1 MAARK
6 AAAAPPDD
14 PDKLQRQ
21 AAGEYRSADGRF
33 TVRNDGGRWFL
44 LDGEQSDELGQP
56 LVRGPYGTLDG
67 ARGQLQA
74 ARQVR
79 LKPLTTGSVSRGGA
93 KKSATSGEASALPSV
108 AKPKPK
114 PLTKPKRASWID
126 RLPAADA
133 ARVRAL
139 VRALEREGI
148 ADAEMVVRRD
158 REGIAPAIVQRL
170 IERQLAELV
179 ANVPVKERAAA
190 ERLVRRAAA
199 IVAGSGAPRV
209 AGLPGWQV
217 VEIGPEPIPKSR
229 RVTLPD

>member
-56 LVRGPYGTLDG
+56 LVRGPYGTLDD
-67 ARGQLQA
+67 ARAQLAA
-74 ARQVR
+74 ARQAR

-93 KKSATSGEASALPSV
+93 KKSGTYGKASALPRV
-108 AKPKPK
+108 AKPKP
-114 PLTKPKRASWID
+114 LAKPKGASWID

-179 ANVPVKERAAA
+179 ANVPARERAAA

-217 VEIGPEPIPKSR
+217 VEVGPEPIPKSR